1 MDEQALKELLAR
13 DNGEFRK
20 VLEEHQACERE
31 LEELR
36 RTSSLSEEAA
46 VREREIKKRKLVL
59 KDRMYRMMQ
68 DYGKSG

>member
-20 VLEEHQACERE
+20 VLEEHRACERE
-31 LEELR
+31 LEELLR
-36 RTSSLSEEAA
+36 MSPVSEEAA
-46 VREREIKKRKLVL
+46 VRERKIKKRKLAL

-68 DYGKSG
+68 EYRKSG